1 MIFLIGGKVMGSNT
15 LVFTDSNFSEEVVSS
30 ELPSL
35 VDFWAEWCAPCK
47 SIAPIVEELAKE
59 YQSKVKIGKLNVDEN
74 PKTAT
79 QYGIRGI
86 PTLLLFKEGKVFQQ
100 MVGVKSKTEI
110 QKVLDSII

>member
-1 MIFLIGGKVMGSNT
+1 MGNNT
-15 LVFTDSNFSEEVVSS
+15 VVFTDSNFNEEVVSS

-47 SIAPIVEELAKE
+47 SIAPAVEELAKE

-86 PTLLLFKEGKVFQQ
+86 PTLLLFKEGKVVKQV
-100 MVGVKSKTEI
+100 VGVKSKVEI
-110 QKVLDSII
+110 QKVLDNII

>member
-1 MIFLIGGKVMGSNT
+1 MGNNT
-15 LVFTDSNFSEEVVSS
+15 LVFTDSNFNEEVVSS

-47 SIAPIVEELAKE
+47 SIAPVVEELAKE

-86 PTLLLFKEGKVFQQ
+86 PTLLLFKEGKVVQQ
-100 MVGVKSKTEI
+100 VVGIKSKTEI
-110 QKVLDSII
+110 QKALDSII

>member
-1 MIFLIGGKVMGSNT
+1 MGNNT
-15 LVFTDSNFSEEVVSS
+15 LVFTDSNFNEEVVSS

-47 SIAPIVEELAKE
+47 SIAPTVEELAKE

-86 PTLLLFKEGKVFQQ
+86 PTLLLFKEGKVVQQ
-100 MVGVKSKTEI
+100 MVGIKSKTEI

>member
-1 MIFLIGGKVMGSNT
+1 MGNNT
-15 LVFTDSNFSEEVVSS
+15 LVFTDSNFNEEVVSS

-47 SIAPIVEELAKE
+47 SIAPVVEELAKE
-59 YQSKVKIGKLNVDEN
+59 YQSKAKIGKLNVDEN

-86 PTLLLFKEGKVFQQ
+86 PTLLLFKEGKVVQQ

-110 QKVLDSII
+110 QKVLDSVI

>member
-1 MIFLIGGKVMGSNT
+1 MGSST
-15 LVFTDSNFSEEVVSS
+15 VVYTDNNFSDEVVNS
-30 ELPSL
+30 ELPAL

-47 SIAPIVEELAKE
+47 SIAPIVEELAAE

-86 PTLLLFKEGKVFQQ
+86 PTLLLFKDGKVVQQ

-110 QKVLDSII
+110 QKIMDSNI

>member
-1 MIFLIGGKVMGSNT
+1 MGKNT
-15 LVFTDSNFSEEVVSS
+15 LVFTDSNFDEQVVNS
-30 ELPSL
+30 ELPAL

-47 SIAPIVEELAKE
+47 SIAPIVEELAGE
-59 YQSKVKIGKLNVDEN
+59 YQSKVRIGKLNVDEN

-86 PTLLLFKEGKVFQQ
+86 PTLLLFKEGKVVNQ

-110 QKVLDSII
+110 QKNLDNNV

>member
-1 MIFLIGGKVMGSNT
+1 MGKNI
-15 LVFTDSNFSEEVVSS
+15 LVFTDSNFDEQVVNS
-30 ELPSL
+30 ELPAL

-47 SIAPIVEELAKE
+47 SIAPIVEELAGE
-59 YQSKVKIGKLNVDEN
+59 YQSKVRIGKLNVDEN

-86 PTLLLFKEGKVFQQ
+86 PTLLLFKEGKVVNQ

-110 QKVLDSII
+110 QKNLDNNV

>member
-1 MIFLIGGKVMGSNT
+1 MGNNT
-15 LVFTDSNFSEEVVSS
+15 LVFTDNNFNEEVVSS

-47 SIAPIVEELAKE
+47 SIAPVVEELAKE
-59 YQSKVKIGKLNVDEN
+59 YQSKAKIGKLNVDEN

-86 PTLLLFKEGKVFQQ
+86 PTLLLFKEGKVVQQ

-110 QKVLDSII
+110 QKVLDSVI

>member
-1 MIFLIGGKVMGSNT
+1 MGNST
-15 LVFTDSNFSEEVVSS
+15 VVYTDNNFSDEVVNS
-30 ELPSL
+30 ELPAL

-47 SIAPIVEELAKE
+47 SIAPIVEELAEE

-86 PTLLLFKEGKVFQQ
+86 PTLLLFKDGKVVHQL
-100 MVGVKSKTEI
+100 VGVKSKTEI
-110 QKVLDSII
+110 QKIMDSNI